1 MTVPSGPVVRSR
13 LVVHIHGYQLTAP
26 ERFHRRFGRDLATFG
41 ETWSAKTATGL
52 PEISPRQARWSAEAA
67 GPDWRTRTDYRII
80 RLDDLIAQGHHR
92 PLLDR
97 IVLGIRGLFD
107 FLLDPAILGYF
118 RYGWRYAIFTLAPLA
133 MMVAAVMAGLAAG
146 WWLSAPLGPMLAALA
161 GLAVFAAAIA
171 LCSKKFFLFI
181 LLEDWAF
188 ASVLARR
195 LEPELAARLDE
206 ARREVQAA
214 VEADAYDE
222 VLLIGHSLG
231 AVMILHLAEMLLAGL
246 PEGTSGSCRTRI
258 AVLTIGSSVLKIGL
272 HSAAAPLRR
281 ATAAV
286 TASSRLVWAD
296 YWSQHD
302 VMNFPYV
309 DPAVAMGLTPVHP
322 TISRKATFR
331 HMISPEALRAL
342 RFDFFRKHNL
352 FFHAATRRSEYDYFL
367 FACGPFFCG
376 DLARSREGALAWLDA
391 VGALTDK
398 APGVGTPREA

>member
-1 MTVPSGPVVRSR
+1 MTAPSRRLVRSR

-41 ETWSAKTATGL
+41 QTWSARTETGAIEGL
-52 PEISPRQARWSAEAA
+52 PRQGRWPAEAA
-67 GPDWRTRTDYRII
+67 GPDWQTRTDYRII
-80 RLDDLIAQGHHR
+80 RVDDLIEQGHR
-92 PLLDR
+92 RAPLLR
-97 IVLGIRGLFD
+97 IALGIRGLFD

-118 RYGWRYAIFTLAPLA
+118 RYGWRYALFTLAPLA
-133 MMVAAVMAGLAAG
+133 MMVAAVLAGLAAG
-146 WWLSAPLGPMLAALA
+146 WWLSGPLGWFPAAIA
-161 GLAVFAAAIA
+161 GFAAFAAAIA
-171 LCSKKFFLFI
+171 FFSKKYFLFI

-195 LEPELAARLDE
+195 LEPELAGRLDE

-214 VEADAYDE
+214 VEADTYDE
-222 VLLIGHSLG
+222 ILLIGHSLG

-246 PEGTSGSCRTRI
+246 PPAAGSSRTRI
-258 AVLTIGSSVLKIGL
+258 ALLTIGSSVLKIGL
-272 HSAAAPLRR
+272 HSAAEPLRR

-286 TASSRLVWAD
+286 TSSSRLVWAD

-309 DPAVAMGLTPVHP
+309 DPAVAMGLTPLHP

-342 RFDFFRKHNL
+342 RFDFFRKHNQ

-367 FACGPFFCG
+367 FVCGPFYCE
-376 DLARSREGALAWLDA
+376 DLARSRDGAIAWLDEA
-391 VGALTDK
+391 GALTDS
-398 APGVGTPREA
+398 APGARSLPDA

>member
-1 MTVPSGPVVRSR
+1 MTVPSGQVVRSR
-13 LVVHIHGYQLTAP
+13 LVLHIHGYQLTAP

-41 ETWSAKTATGL
+41 QTWSAKTETGP
-52 PEISPRQARWSAEAA
+52 PEVLPRQARWSAEAA
-67 GPDWRTRTDYRII
+67 GPDWHTRTDYRIV
-80 RLDDLIAQGHHR
+80 RVDDLIKQGHCR
-92 PLLDR
+92 PAWRR
-97 IVLGIRGLFD
+97 IVFGIRGLFD
-107 FLLDPAILGYF
+107 FLLDPAIIGYF
-118 RYGWRYAIFTLAPLA
+118 RYGWRYALFTLAPLA
-133 MMVAAVMAGLAAG
+133 MMVAAVLAGFAAG
-146 WWLSAPLGPMLAALA
+146 RWLSGPLGSLPATLA
-161 GLAVFAAAIA
+161 GLAVFAGAIA
-171 LCSKKFFLFI
+171 FFSKKFFLFI

-206 ARREVQAA
+206 ASREVRAA
-214 VEADAYDE
+214 VESEAYDE

-246 PEGTSGSCRTRI
+246 PTDPSRSRTRI
-258 AVLTIGSSVLKIGL
+258 AILTIGSSVLKIGL

-286 TASSRLVWAD
+286 TSSSRLVWAD

-309 DPAVAMGLTPVHP
+309 DPAVAMGLTPRHP

-342 RFDFFRKHNL
+342 RFDFFRKHNQ

-367 FACGPFFCG
+367 FACGPFYCE
-376 DLARSREGALAWLDA
+376 DLARSQDGAVTWLDEA
-391 VGALTDK
+391 GALTDR
-398 APGVGTPREA
+398 APGSRHPRDA